1 MNIGLVIQGPI
12 VGGGLTGKTYGEGK
26 TGAPKSSFSS
36 FNALEDVLNNLKS
49 ATKFKHIVVST
60 WENQPTETL
69 ANYISTSTRFSL
81 IHNQDPTPN
90 PATIRMPI
98 SGIPFLHEANKV
110 RMFFS
115 TRMGVEELIKHKV
128 DYVVKIRTDQTL
140 NLNLLYEE
148 FEIFIVDREKKIFV
162 PSLRE
167 NSPWVVS
174 DFFFGGEVSIIRNIC
189 KFMENNQQEFHDD
202 LHKDFFFKTH
212 FLTKG
217 IFENHRWGD
226 FLIDTNSDPI
236 SPNTDKIVKESI
248 LELWAPGSESLY
260 KSIVWRG
267 EPIKY
272 VQADS
277 FFSDSIREFNFN
289 YKLGQRYDNTHF
301 KNAIRNAFGDMP
313 FSLLIWKYFNFLFA
327 RKVRQIRNRFSG
339 FRDKFGLRF

>member
-12 VGGGLTGKTYGEGK
+12 VGGGLTGRTYGAGK
-26 TGAPKSSFSS
+26 TGAPKNSFSP

-49 ATKFKHIVVST
+49 ANKFTHIVVST
-60 WENQPTETL
+60 WENQPTENL
-69 ANYISTSTRFSL
+69 ANLVSTSTRFSL

-90 PATIRMPI
+90 PAIIRKPI
-98 SGIPFLHEANKV
+98 AGIPFLHEANKV

-115 TRMGVEELIKHKV
+115 TRMGVEELIKNNV
-128 DYVVKIRTDQTL
+128 DYAVKIRTDQTL

-148 FEIFIVDREKKIFV
+148 FERFLVDGKKKIFV

-167 NSPWVVS
+167 KSPWVVS
-174 DFFFGGEVSIIRNIC
+174 DFFFGGEVNFITNIC
-189 KFMENNQQEFHDD
+189 KFMENTQQEFHDD

-217 IFENHRWGD
+217 IYENHRWGD
-226 FLIDTNSDPI
+226 FLINTNSDPI
-236 SPNTDKIVKESI
+236 SPNTDTIVKESI
-248 LELWAPGSESLY
+248 SELWAPGSESLY

-272 VQADS
+272 IQEDS
-277 FFSDSIREFNFN
+277 FFGDSIREFNFN
-289 YKLGQRYDNTHF
+289 YKLGGRNDNT
-301 KNAIRNAFGDMP
+301 NYENVIRNAFGNTP
-313 FSLLIWKYFNFLFA
+313 FSILIWKYFIFLFV
-327 RKVRQIRNRFSG
+327 RKVRHTRNRFSG